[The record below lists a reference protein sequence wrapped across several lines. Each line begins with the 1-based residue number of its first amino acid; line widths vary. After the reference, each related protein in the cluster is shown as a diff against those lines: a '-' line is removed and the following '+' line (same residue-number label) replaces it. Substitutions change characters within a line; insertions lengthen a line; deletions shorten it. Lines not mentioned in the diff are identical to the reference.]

1 MSNYICTLCN
11 STFTTKYGLN
21 KHINKKI
28 KCFTEK
34 TDNISKFQCD
44 SCNKC
49 FTTNQTLIKHIAISC
64 PIIKNKE
71 KKKINTDNMQGQI
84 DELREMVNDLKNTVN
99 ELKLMVI
106 DSISKKTETIYVPK
120 LIGDKDIITGII
132 YLIQPEELLQTNR
145 YKIGCSAK
153 NDLSRVNSYKKNS
166 RYLYIAECINPY
178 TLEANIK
185 SIFNNKYTL
194 IAGKEYFE
202 GDEKDIVNN
211 FVKIVND
218 YNNEVYVK
226 TE

>member
-1 MSNYICTLCN
+1 MSDYVCNLCN
-11 STFTTKYGLN
+11 SSFTTNYGLN

-34 TDNISKFQCD
+34 TDTIGKFQCD

-49 FTTNQTLIKHIAISC
+49 FTKNQTLIKHIAVSC

-71 KKKINTDNMQGQI
+71 KKKKYNDNMQGQI
-84 DELREMVNDLKNTVN
+84 DELKEMVNILKNTVD
-99 ELKLMVI
+99 ELKVMVI
-106 DSISKKTETIYVPK
+106 DTISKKTETIYVPK
-120 LIGDKDIITGII
+120 LIDNNNIITGNI

-145 YKIGCSAK
+145 YKIGCSTK
-153 NDLSRVNSYKKNS
+153 NDLSRVNSYKKKS

-185 SIFNNKYTL
+185 SVFNNKYTL

-202 GDEKDIVNN
+202 GDEKDIVND
-211 FVKIVND
+211 FVQIVND
-218 YNNEVYVK
+218 YNNKIY
-226 TE
+226 

>member
-1 MSNYICTLCN
+1 MNYSC
-11 STFTTKYGLN
+11 
-21 KHINKKI
+21 I
-28 KCFTEK
+28 KCAHAFSSKDSLQKHMNRK
-34 TDNISKFQCD
+34 TPCMVIDTNTTTNNKFKCD
-44 SCNKC
+44 SCNRL
-49 FTTNQTLIKHIAISC
+49 FSSNQGLKKHIASRC

-71 KKKINTDNMQGQI
+71 KKKIDSDNMQCQI
-84 DELREMVNDLKNTVN
+84 DELKEMVNILKNTVD
-99 ELKLMVI
+99 ELKTMVMNTV
-106 DSISKKTETIYVPK
+106 SKKTETIYVPK

-194 IAGKEYFE
+194 IAGREYFE

-218 YNNEVYVK
+218 YNNEVFS
-226 TE
+226 